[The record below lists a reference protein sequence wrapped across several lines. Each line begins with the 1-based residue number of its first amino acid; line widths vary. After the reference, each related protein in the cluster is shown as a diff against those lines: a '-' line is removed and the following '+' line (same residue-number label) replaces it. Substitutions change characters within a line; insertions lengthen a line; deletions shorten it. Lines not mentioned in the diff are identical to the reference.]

1 MFRRAPGAFAA
12 VEPRGTSGN
21 RRPGSPA
28 TAGPPVNGALRLGGP
43 GASTTTPRGGV
54 DGVVTVTRPRARRGT
69 ADGGAWSGRGGGTA
83 TTRRDDDDGF
93 DGFGSDDA
101 NGDDA
106 AVDDACKGVL
116 YGQTVVSNVSPVVGL
131 QLDRDAWTTMTLS
144 LMTTTNRDS
153 SCVDAAVEAWK
164 RRRRLTTNPNP
175 GTRAGATTEEHPT
188 STSGRVISVG
198 ADGTEAERAFH
209 SVHDLV
215 HFAILSQP
223 GRQASLRLIYSICQ
237 RAGRIASKHG
247 GGSRLITAN
256 EHWKSQIRHALYT
269 SPRFKRIGSDDW
281 GVAAGHLNAPDTTVV
296 YVSKEEREKEAH
308 SALGVKTPSSPS
320 KRRRASSQS
329 RAQPRSRAQA
339 QPRAPARHT
348 TSVTQRVPKT
358 SAQNDSNRS
367 SAEPETEPL
376 TMMES
381 GQLLKSMRS
390 MSSNSAFSTE
400 HALESI
406 VRGGLSKQ
414 RGADR
419 ASPPRGA
426 PRSRSVSPEP
436 RSSSTLV
443 VVAGLLEH
451 DQKVL
456 PRDFRRNRR
465 KPAGGGH
472 HAAMPS
478 DMDCQEACT
487 LSVKLEQ
494 YH

>member
-12 VEPRGTSGN
+12 VEPRGAGGN

-28 TAGPPVNGALRLGGP
+28 TATPSAGALRLGGP
-43 GASTTTPRGGV
+43 GASPSTTPREGG
-54 DGVVTVTRPRARRGT
+54 GAVVVTRPRPRRGT
-69 ADGGAWSGRGGGTA
+69 EAGWSGRGGGTTTTRRDA
-83 TTRRDDDDGF
+83 TRRDDDDA
-93 DGFGSDDA
+93 FGGVDEANDDV
-101 NGDDA
+101 
-106 AVDDACKGVL
+106 AVDDACGRSM
-116 YGQTVVSNVSPVVGL
+116 YGQTVSYVVGL
-131 QLDRDAWTTMTLS
+131 QLDTSVTPTPS
-144 LMTTTNRDS
+144 FVTNRDS
-153 SCVDAAVEAWK
+153 MALDVEALL
-164 RRRRLTTNPNP
+164 RRKKRRLTTTTLTLVPTPTN
-175 GTRAGATTEEHPT
+175 AGTTEEPA
-188 STSGRVISVG
+188 STSGRVISVS

-223 GRQASLRLIYSICQ
+223 GHQASLRLIYSICQ

-308 SALGVKTPSSPS
+308 SALGVKMPSSPS

-329 RAQPRSRAQA
+329 RAQPRSQPQA
-339 QPRAPARHT
+339 TLSARRT
-348 TSVTQRVPKT
+348 GSVTQRVPRT
-358 SAQNDSNRS
+358 SAQNDGSNRS
-367 SAEPETEPL
+367 SAEPESEPL
-376 TMMES
+376 TMVES
-381 GQLLKSMRS
+381 GKLLKSMRS
-390 MSSNSAFSTE
+390 MSSNSAFSSE

-406 VRGGLSKQ
+406 VRAGLSKQ
-414 RGADR
+414 GA
-419 ASPPRGA
+419 ASSSPPRGA

-478 DMDCQEACT
+478 DTDCHEPCT

>member
-1 MFRRAPGAFAA
+1 M
-12 VEPRGTSGN
+12 N
-21 RRPGSPA
+21 
-28 TAGPPVNGALRLGGP
+28 
-43 GASTTTPRGGV
+43 
-54 DGVVTVTRPRARRGT
+54 
-69 ADGGAWSGRGGGTA
+69 
-83 TTRRDDDDGF
+83 DDDV
-93 DGFGSDDA
+93 
-101 NGDDA
+101 
-106 AVDDACKGVL
+106 AVDDACGGSM
-116 YGQTVVSNVSPVVGL
+116 YGQTVTYVVGL
-131 QLDRDAWTTMTLS
+131 QLDASVTPPTPS
-144 LMTTTNRDS
+144 LVTNRDS
-153 SCVDAAVEAWK
+153 MMTLDVEALRRKK
-164 RRRRLTTNPNP
+164 RNRLTALTLVPTPPTN
-175 GTRAGATTEEHPT
+175 AGTTEEPT
-188 STSGRVISVG
+188 STSGRVISVS

-223 GRQASLRLIYSICQ
+223 GHQASLRLIYSICQ

-308 SALGVKTPSSPS
+308 SALGVKMPSSPS

-339 QPRAPARHT
+339 QPQAALSARRT
-348 TSVTQRVPKT
+348 GSVTQRAPKT
-358 SAQNDSNRS
+358 SAQNDGSNRS

-376 TMMES
+376 TMVES
-381 GQLLKSMRS
+381 GKLLKSMRS
-390 MSSNSAFSTE
+390 MSSNSAFSSE

-406 VRGGLSKQ
+406 VRAGLSKQ
-414 RGADR
+414 GAAN

-478 DMDCQEACT
+478 DTDCHEPCT

>member
-1 MFRRAPGAFAA
+1 
-12 VEPRGTSGN
+12 
-21 RRPGSPA
+21 
-28 TAGPPVNGALRLGGP
+28 
-43 GASTTTPRGGV
+43 
-54 DGVVTVTRPRARRGT
+54 VTRPRPRRGT
-69 ADGGAWSGRGGGTA
+69 QVGWSGRGGGTTTTT
-83 TTRRDDDDGF
+83 TTRRDDDD
-93 DGFGSDDA
+93 DAFGGVVANDD
-101 NGDDA
+101 DV
-106 AVDDACKGVL
+106 AVDDACGRSV
-116 YGQTVVSNVSPVVGL
+116 YGQTVSTIVGL
-131 QLDRDAWTTMTLS
+131 QLDASVTPTPSFVTIRDSMMTLEDVEV
-144 LMTTTNRDS
+144 LQKKKKRRKQRRGLTTT
-153 SCVDAAVEAWK
+153 
-164 RRRRLTTNPNP
+164 LTRVPT
-175 GTRAGATTEEHPT
+175 GTTEEPA
-188 STSGRVISVG
+188 STSGRVISVS

-223 GRQASLRLIYSICQ
+223 GHQASLRLIYSICQ

-281 GVAAGHLNAPDTTVV
+281 GVAAGHLNSPDTTVV

-308 SALGVKTPSSPS
+308 SALGVKMPSSPS

-329 RAQPRSRAQA
+329 RSQPRSRVQA
-339 QPRAPARHT
+339 QPRTALSARRT
-348 TSVTQRVPKT
+348 GSVTQRVPKT
-358 SAQNDSNRS
+358 SAQNDGGNRS
-367 SAEPETEPL
+367 SAEPESEPM

-381 GQLLKSMRS
+381 GKLLKSMRS
-390 MSSNSAFSTE
+390 MSSNSAFSSE

-406 VRGGLSKQ
+406 VRAGLSKQ
-414 RGADR
+414 GGAAN

-478 DMDCQEACT
+478 DTDCHEPCT

>member
-12 VEPRGTSGN
+12 VEPRGAGGN

-28 TAGPPVNGALRLGGP
+28 TATPSASVGALRLGGP
-43 GASTTTPRGGV
+43 GANATPRDGG
-54 DGVVTVTRPRARRGT
+54 GAVTVTRPRPRRGMEV
-69 ADGGAWSGRGGGTA
+69 GWSGRGGGTTTTT
-83 TTRRDDDDGF
+83 TTRRDDDD
-93 DGFGSDDA
+93 DDA
-101 NGDDA
+101 FGGVANDDDV
-106 AVDDACKGVL
+106 AVDDACGRSV
-116 YGQTVVSNVSPVVGL
+116 YGQTVSTIVGL
-131 QLDRDAWTTMTLS
+131 QLDASVTPTPSFVTTRDSMMMTLDVEV
-144 LMTTTNRDS
+144 LQKRKRRKQGRGLTTT
-153 SCVDAAVEAWK
+153 
-164 RRRRLTTNPNP
+164 LTRVPT
-175 GTRAGATTEEHPT
+175 GTTEEPA
-188 STSGRVISVG
+188 STSGRVISVS

-223 GRQASLRLIYSICQ
+223 GHQASLRLIYSICQ

-281 GVAAGHLNAPDTTVV
+281 GVAAGHLNSPDTTVV

-308 SALGVKTPSSPS
+308 SALGVKMPSSPS

-329 RAQPRSRAQA
+329 RSQPRSRVQA
-339 QPRAPARHT
+339 QPRTALSARRT
-348 TSVTQRVPKT
+348 GSVTQRVPKT
-358 SAQNDSNRS
+358 SAQNDGGNRS
-367 SAEPETEPL
+367 SAEPESEPM

-381 GQLLKSMRS
+381 GKLLKSMRS
-390 MSSNSAFSTE
+390 MSSNSAFSSE

-406 VRGGLSKQ
+406 VRAGLSKQ
-414 RGADR
+414 GGAAN

-478 DMDCQEACT
+478 DTDCHEPCT

>member
-12 VEPRGTSGN
+12 VEPRGVGGN

-28 TAGPPVNGALRLGGP
+28 TATPSSVGALRLGGP
-43 GASTTTPRGGV
+43 GANVNAATTPRDGG
-54 DGVVTVTRPRARRGT
+54 GAVTVTRPRPRRGT
-69 ADGGAWSGRGGGTA
+69 EVGWSGRGGGT
-83 TTRRDDDDGF
+83 TTRRDDDDA
-93 DGFGSDDA
+93 FGGVANDD
-101 NGDDA
+101 DDV
-106 AVDDACKGVL
+106 AVDDACGRSV
-116 YGQTVVSNVSPVVGL
+116 YEQTVSHVVGL
-131 QLDRDAWTTMTLS
+131 QLDASVTTPTPS
-144 LMTTTNRDS
+144 FVTNRDS
-153 SCVDAAVEAWK
+153 MMMILEDVEVLQKKKRKK
-164 RRRRLTTNPNP
+164 RRGLTPKTTTTV
-175 GTRAGATTEEHPT
+175 TRVPTGTTEEPA
-188 STSGRVISVG
+188 STSGRVISVS

-223 GRQASLRLIYSICQ
+223 GHQASLRLIYSICQ

-308 SALGVKTPSSPS
+308 SALGVKMPSSPS

-329 RAQPRSRAQA
+329 RSQPRSRAQA
-339 QPRAPARHT
+339 QPRATLSARRT
-348 TSVTQRVPKT
+348 GSVTQRVPKT
-358 SAQNDSNRS
+358 SAQNDGSNRS
-367 SAEPETEPL
+367 SAEPESEPM

-381 GQLLKSMRS
+381 SKLLKSMRS
-390 MSSNSAFSTE
+390 MSSNSAFSSE

-406 VRGGLSKQ
+406 VRAGLSKQ
-414 RGADR
+414 GGAAN

-478 DMDCQEACT
+478 DTDCHEPCT